1 MLNERQPFA
10 YTVRSRTLLPP
21 TDHRE
26 INDDLFAPELI
37 ADPFLH
43 YNQLREVDPVHWNE
57 RNKVW
62 IVTRYDDVSWLTSHS
77 ELFSS
82 AVDARD
88 PLPPYPPVEPGQEQD
103 AAYVKQNIRGRIIQ
117 AEPPTHT
124 NRRAALKNYF
134 SPRVVKKW
142 RPMIAQ
148 AVADLLDDVQDRRR
162 MDVMRDFAIPLPLMV
177 ICEIMAIPKEQRHE
191 IRAVA
196 EKLLVGPLAIPNRMR
211 VLADAMR
218 TMDTFMEPL
227 LKQRIENPGNDLVSL
242 VAGAQ
247 RDGVFDHGAA
257 LQNLA
262 FFVVA
267 GHETTINL
275 ICNGLLAFIRHPDE
289 WDLLCSDPTK
299 YAASATEECLRYD
312 PPAPSL
318 ERIALQ
324 DIELRGKT
332 IRTFDRV
339 RWFNSAANRDP
350 EKFPDPD
357 RFDIT
362 RSPNAHLSFGHG
374 IHFCLG
380 AHLARIEGQEVFPAL
395 ASRFNRFKLETNP
408 LEYVPAIHVR
418 SLKALEVSW

>member
-1 MLNERQPFA
+1 LSATTQ
-10 YTVRSRTLLPP
+10 
-21 TDHRE
+21 HRE
-26 INDDLFAPELI
+26 IDDDLFAPDLI
-37 ADPFLH
+37 ANPFP
-43 YNQLREVDPVHWNE
+43 YYDRLREVDPVHWND

-62 IVTRYDDVSWLTSHS
+62 IVTRYDDVSWLTSHP

-88 PLPPYPPVEPGQEQD
+88 PLPPYPPIEPGEEED
-103 AAYVKQNIRGRIIQ
+103 TAYVKRNIRGRLIQ

-124 NRRAALKNYF
+124 KRRAALKKYF
-134 SPRVVKKW
+134 SPAVIKQW

-148 AVADLLDDVQDRRR
+148 AVASLLDEVQDRGR

-177 ICEIMAIPKEQRHE
+177 ICEIMDIPKEQRLE

-211 VLADAMR
+211 VLANAMR

-227 LKQRIENPGNDLVSL
+227 VKERIERPNSDLVSL
-242 VAGAQ
+242 VAMAE
-247 RDGVFDHGAA
+247 RDGVYDHEAA

-275 ICNGLLAFIRHPDE
+275 ICNGLLAFMGHPDQ
-289 WDLLCSDPTK
+289 WDLLCSDPK
-299 YAASATEECLRYD
+299 KFAASATEECLRYD

-318 ERIALQ
+318 ERIASAE
-324 DIELRGKT
+324 IELRGKT
-332 IRTFDRV
+332 IRKFDRV

-350 EKFPDPD
+350 GKFPDPN

-395 ASRFNRFKLETNP
+395 ATRFPRFALETDP

>member
-1 MLNERQPFA
+1 
-10 YTVRSRTLLPP
+10 LPP
-21 TDHRE
+21 TTDHRE

-37 ADPFLH
+37 ADPFPH
-43 YNQLREVDPVHWNE
+43 YNRLREVDPVHWNE

-62 IVTRYDDVSWLTSHS
+62 IVTRYDDVSWLTSHP

-88 PLPPYPPVEPGQEQD
+88 PLPPYPPVEPGQEED
-103 AAYVKQNIRGRIIQ
+103 AAYVKRNIRGRIIQ

-124 NRRAALKNYF
+124 KRRAALKKYF
-134 SPRVVKKW
+134 SPAVIKKW

-148 AVADLLDDVQDRRR
+148 AVANLLDDVQDRRR

-177 ICEIMAIPKEQRHE
+177 ICEIMDIPKEQRHE

-247 RDGVFDHGAA
+247 RDGIFDHEAA

-275 ICNGLLAFIRHPDE
+275 ICNGLLAFIRHPDQ

-299 YAASATEECLRYD
+299 YAVGATEECLRYD

-332 IRTFDRV
+332 IRTSDRV
-339 RWFNSAANRDP
+339 RWFNLAANRDP
-350 EKFPDPD
+350 EKFPDPE

-395 ASRFNRFKLETNP
+395 ASRFTRFKLETNP

>member
-1 MLNERQPFA
+1 MLGNHLRTPKEPDLTSTTERP
-10 YTVRSRTLLPP
+10 
-21 TDHRE
+21 E
-26 INDDLFAPELI
+26 IDDDLFAAEVI
-37 ADPFLH
+37 ADPFPY
-43 YNQLREVDPVHWNE
+43 YNRLREVDPVHWNE
-57 RNKVW
+57 TNKVW
-62 IVTRYDDVSWLTSHS
+62 IVTRYDDVSWLTSHP

-88 PLPPYPPVEPGQEQD
+88 PLPPYPPIEPGEEED
-103 AAYVKQNIRGRIIQ
+103 TAYVKRNIRGRLIQ
-117 AEPPTHT
+117 SEPPAHT
-124 NRRAALKNYF
+124 KRRAVLKKYF
-134 SPRVVKKW
+134 SPAAIKKW

-148 AVADLLDDVQDRRR
+148 AVASLLDDIQDRGG

-177 ICEIMAIPKEQRHE
+177 ICEIMDIPKEQRHE

-227 LKQRIENPGNDLVSL
+227 VKERIQHPINDLVSL
-242 VAGAQ
+242 MAGAE
-247 RDGVFDHGAA
+247 RDGVFDRETV

-275 ICNGLLAFIRHPDE
+275 ICNGLLAFLRHPE
-289 WDLLCSDPTK
+289 QWDLLCSDPEK
-299 YAASATEECLRYD
+299 YAAGATEECLRYD

-324 DIELRGKT
+324 EIGLRGKT
-332 IRTFDRV
+332 IRKLDRV

-350 EKFPDPD
+350 EKFSDPE

-362 RSPNAHLSFGHG
+362 RTPNAHLSFGHG

-395 ASRFNRFKLETNP
+395 ASRFSRFRLETDP

>member
-1 MLNERQPFA
+1 LSSTTQ
-10 YTVRSRTLLPP
+10 
-21 TDHRE
+21 HRE
-26 INDDLFAPELI
+26 IDDDLFAPELI
-37 ADPFLH
+37 ADPFP
-43 YNQLREVDPVHWNE
+43 YYDRLREVDPVHWNE

-62 IVTRYDDVSWLTSHS
+62 IVTRYDDVSWLTSHP

-88 PLPPYPPVEPGQEQD
+88 PLPPYPPIEPGEEDD
-103 AAYVKQNIRGRIIQ
+103 AAYVKRNIRGRLIQ

-124 NRRAALKNYF
+124 KRRAVLKKYF
-134 SPRVVKKW
+134 SPAVIKQW
-142 RPMIAQ
+142 RPMIAH
-148 AVADLLDDVQDRRR
+148 AVASLLDEVQDRGR
-162 MDVMRDFAIPLPLMV
+162 MDVMRDLAIPLPLMV
-177 ICEIMAIPKEQRHE
+177 ICEIMDIPKEQRLE

-196 EKLLVGPLAIPNRMR
+196 QKLLVGPLAIPNRMS

-227 LKQRIENPGNDLVSL
+227 VKERIEHPSNDLVSL
-242 VAGAQ
+242 VAGAE
-247 RDGVFDHGAA
+247 RDGVYDHEAV

-275 ICNGLLAFIRHPDE
+275 ICNGLLAFMRHPDQ
-289 WDLLCSDPTK
+289 WDLLCSDPK
-299 YAASATEECLRYD
+299 KFAASATEECLRYD

-318 ERIALQ
+318 ERIASA

-332 IRTFDRV
+332 IRKFDRV

-350 EKFPDPD
+350 EKFPDPEH
-357 RFDIT
+357 FDIT

-395 ASRFNRFKLETNP
+395 ATRFPRFKLETDP

-418 SLKALEVSW
+418 SLKTLEVSW

>member
-1 MLNERQPFA
+1 M
-10 YTVRSRTLLPP
+10 LPP

-148 AVADLLDDVQDRRR
+148 AVADLLDDVQDRRG

-299 YAASATEECLRYD
+299 YAAGATEECLRYD

-350 EKFPDPD
+350 EKFPDPE

-395 ASRFNRFKLETNP
+395 ASRFTRFKLETNP

>member
-1 MLNERQPFA
+1 LSSTTER
-10 YTVRSRTLLPP
+10 L
-21 TDHRE
+21 E
-26 INDDLFAPELI
+26 IDDDLFAPAVV
-37 ADPFLH
+37 ADPFPY
-43 YNQLREVDPVHWNE
+43 YNRLREVDPVHWNE

-62 IVTRYDDVSWLTSHS
+62 IVTRYDDVSWLTSHP

-88 PLPPYPPVEPGQEQD
+88 PLPPYPPIEPGEEED
-103 AAYVKQNIRGRIIQ
+103 AAYVKRNICGRLIQ

-124 NRRAALKNYF
+124 NRRAVLKKYF
-134 SPRVVKKW
+134 SPAVIKKW
-142 RPMIAQ
+142 RPVIAQ
-148 AVADLLDDVQDRRR
+148 AVASLLDEVQNRGE
-162 MDVMRDFAIPLPLMV
+162 MDVMLDFAVPLPLMV
-177 ICEIMAIPKEQRHE
+177 ICEIMDIPKEQRHE

-196 EKLLVGPLAIPNRMR
+196 ENLLVGPLAIPNRMR

-218 TMDTFMEPL
+218 TMDMFMEPL
-227 LKQRIENPGNDLVSL
+227 VKERIEHPSNDLVSL
-242 VAGAQ
+242 VAGGE
-247 RDGVFDHGAA
+247 RDGVFDRDSV

-275 ICNGLLAFIRHPDE
+275 ICNGLLAFMRHPDQ
-289 WDLLCSDPTK
+289 WDLLCSDPK
-299 YAASATEECLRYD
+299 KFAASATEECLRYD

-332 IRTFDRV
+332 IRTSERV

-350 EKFPDPD
+350 EKFPDPE

-395 ASRFNRFKLETNP
+395 ATRFPRFTLETDP

-418 SLKALEVSW
+418 SLKALKVSW